1 MTPPTQLRNCLRPLL
16 IFSKDLLILLLVVS
30 SLGSPLRGQQGGGVA
45 PSGPQVHLI
54 RFVVGAKGEQ
64 RDGSFVMTEPRS
76 VFYIPE
82 DREVIVYFEWE
93 GAKGS
98 HHCEGMVKG
107 PSGQFATMTSFEY
120 NATQPRFAGYW
131 KMPLSDSTPTGNW
144 IFESHVDGEMAGQ
157 ATFQVVSNT
166 KPADLPKAPVL
177 PTAAQIYK
185 QGVAASVS
193 IEKLDA
199 TGKSLRR
206 ASGFLTPLGVVTS
219 FRAIEG
225 ANNLAL
231 RFSDG
236 KEFRTDRI
244 LAWNRRQDWA
254 ILPAADK
261 NESAL
266 KIADGKNWGVGDHC
280 YWIDVKTDD
289 SRIIGDGQIVG
300 LEVSPGWGD
309 RINISGI
316 YNYTATGGPLLDEQ
330 GRVVGILGGALPAS
344 LINSVGSDIS
354 TDISEAAYYST
365 GGTSVAASLLPQS
378 VGSAA
383 TSLKDLW
390 AKGEMMP
397 VVTDTRYV
405 LFGMLIQGAKDG
417 SKKRAPVPGERELKV
432 AFRKGDTSANAIIH
446 FNAPENLK
454 SRSVI
459 KLYDVD
465 NHPVGTGKVE
475 KLNLSR
481 GESLERSWQ
490 LPLSTLTPGIYRVDI
505 LIGDSVAWRQYFKLT
520 D

>member
-1 MTPPTQLRNCLRPLL
+1 MP
-16 IFSKDLLILLLVVS
+16 
-30 SLGSPLRGQQGGGVA
+30 
-45 PSGPQVHLI
+45 
-54 RFVVGAKGEQ
+54 
-64 RDGSFVMTEPRS
+64 RDF
-76 VFYIPE
+76 
-82 DREVIVYFEWE
+82 W
-93 GAKGS
+93 
-98 HHCEGMVKG
+98 
-107 PSGQFATMTSFEY
+107 
-120 NATQPRFAGYW
+120 
-131 KMPLSDSTPTGNW
+131 
-144 IFESHVDGEMAGQ
+144 
-157 ATFQVVSNT
+157 
-166 KPADLPKAPVL
+166 
-177 PTAAQIYK
+177 
-185 QGVAASVS
+185 
-193 IEKLDA
+193 
-199 TGKSLRR
+199 
-206 ASGFLTPLGVVTS
+206 PLGVVTS

-397 VVTDTRYV
+397 VVTDTLCSFRHADPRRQRRLKKESTCARRTRTKGRLSKRRYV
-405 LFGMLIQGAKDG
+405 G
-417 SKKRAPVPGERELKV
+417 KRHHSFQCSRE
-432 AFRKGDTSANAIIH
+432 
-446 FNAPENLK
+446 PE
-454 SRSVI
+454 I
-459 KLYDVD
+459 E
-465 NHPVGTGKVE
+465 VGH
-475 KLNLSR
+475 
-481 GESLERSWQ
+481 
-490 LPLSTLTPGIYRVDI
+490 
-505 LIGDSVAWRQYFKLT
+505 
-520 D
+520 

>member
-1 MTPPTQLRNCLRPLL
+1 MTPPTQLKNCLRPLS

-76 VFYIPE
+76 V
-82 DREVIVYFEWE
+82 
-93 GAKGS
+93 
-98 HHCEGMVKG
+98 
-107 PSGQFATMTSFEY
+107 
-120 NATQPRFAGYW
+120 
-131 KMPLSDSTPTGNW
+131 
-144 IFESHVDGEMAGQ
+144 
-157 ATFQVVSNT
+157 
-166 KPADLPKAPVL
+166 
-177 PTAAQIYK
+177 
-185 QGVAASVS
+185 S
-193 IEKLDA
+193 I
-199 TGKSLRR
+199 SL
-206 ASGFLTPLGVVTS
+206 
-219 FRAIEG
+219 
-225 ANNLAL
+225 
-231 RFSDG
+231 
-236 KEFRTDRI
+236 K
-244 LAWNRRQDWA
+244 
-254 ILPAADK
+254 
-261 NESAL
+261 
-266 KIADGKNWGVGDHC
+266 
-280 YWIDVKTDD
+280 
-289 SRIIGDGQIVG
+289 
-300 LEVSPGWGD
+300 
-309 RINISGI
+309 
-316 YNYTATGGPLLDEQ
+316 
-330 GRVVGILGGALPAS
+330 
-344 LINSVGSDIS
+344 INSVGSDTS

-378 VGSAA
+378 VGSAP

-397 VVTDTRYV
+397 VVSDTRYV

-446 FNAPENLK
+446 FNAPENVK

-465 NHPVGTGKVE
+465 NRSVGTGKVE